1 MAMTMTD
8 SGEYQVLLL
17 QEGTDVVA
25 VSRGGKLVDSIFT
38 TMEFRLPAD
47 FNNSTAP
54 AGHSTNNTVPA
65 NGLDESMTLPPGF
78 INGIPTGSR
87 EFFAN
92 QANLR

>member
-1 MAMTMTD
+1 MAMTD

-17 QEGTDVVA
+17 QEGTDLVA
-25 VSRGGKLVDSIFT
+25 VSRAGQLVDSIFT

-54 AGHSTNNTVPA
+54 AGHNSNNTVPA
-65 NGLDESMTLPPGF
+65 NWLDESMILPPGF
-78 INGIPTGSR
+78 INSIPTGSR